1 MKKQSCDVL
10 IIGGG
15 SAGLRA
21 AIEAHDAGANVLII
35 SKSKRGDPHTTL
47 ARGGINA
54 ALGTMDPEDN
64 WVVHAADTLRE
75 GEFIADYERV
85 EILCKNAPDAI
96 NELVN
101 WGARFHREKDGR
113 LTQRFFG
120 AHTYRRTVFYEDW
133 TGQEI
138 VRVLMKQVNQ
148 RNIKIID
155 NVYITKILKSK
166 DYVNEG
172 RGVPPSSLSS
182 SISMAATH
190 KEQEEEQVRGAF
202 GVDLENNESVTF
214 ECKSLILAAGG
225 YTRVYSVSSSR
236 IFENY
241 GEGIALAYDAGID
254 LVDMEMVQ
262 FHPTGM
268 VWPDQAV
275 GTLATEAIRG
285 EGGILLNSKGERF
298 MKNYDPERMEL
309 GPRDVVARANYNEI
323 ISGRGTEHGGVWLDV
338 THLRKEVIQERLTTM
353 YEQFQK
359 LDGIDISKEKMEVGP
374 TAHYSMG
381 GVVVDIKCRTRVK
394 GLFAVGEVISQIH
407 GANRLGGNSLL
418 DTVVFGKIAG
428 GEAAGFAKQSKETRI
443 ATEDTM
449 KTKCET
455 PSQVKKSDVDNL
467 KNGFDSNNDDY
478 YEGTFV
484 VKEPI
489 KFRNEIQELMNQNAG
504 IVREERRLQ
513 NGLKRILELKNE
525 FYSNGNKD
533 NKENDSNLKEFKID
547 DNNSENILL
556 SWQVKS
562 SLITCEAII
571 RSALMR
577 QESRGAHYRSD
588 FPKLDNER
596 WKVNIYC
603 RQERKGVSATAA
615 GVAGEMVL
623 FKRTVK
629 EIKGPLADFIKS
641 HVKAAHHRT
650 FE

>member
-1 MKKQSCDVL
+1 MENNKMAEHMKRQSNYTCDVL

-21 AIEAHDAGANVLII
+21 AIEAHDAGANVTII
-35 SKSKRGDPHTTL
+35 SKSEKGDPHTTL

-64 WVVHAADTLRE
+64 WVIHAADTLRE
-75 GEFIADYERV
+75 GEFLADYQRV
-85 EILCKNAPDAI
+85 EVLCKNAPDAI

-138 VRVLMKQVNQ
+138 IRVLMDQVNQ
-148 RNIKIID
+148 RKIKIID
-155 NVYITKILKSK
+155 NVYITKLLLKSESG
-166 DYVNEG
+166 DDGDING
-172 RGVPPSSLSS
+172 QRPLLSS
-182 SISMAATH
+182 STTATP
-190 KEQEEEQVRGAF
+190 EEQVVKKQEAVKGTF
-202 GVDLENNESVTF
+202 GVDIEKKEFVTF

-225 YTRVYSVSSSR
+225 YTRVYAVSSSR

-241 GEGIALAYDAGID
+241 GEGIALAYEAGVD

-268 VWPDQAV
+268 VWPEKAV

-381 GVVVDIKCRTRVK
+381 GVVVDINCRTRVK

-418 DTVVFGKIAG
+418 DTIVFGKIAG
-428 GEAAGFAKQSKETRI
+428 NEAAKLAKQVMKEN
-443 ATEDTM
+443 AK
-449 KTKCET
+449 KTKEVS
-455 PSQVKKSDVDNL
+455 SQLKSSFVKQ
-467 KNGFDSNNDDY
+467 KNRYDDDY
-478 YEGTFV
+478 YYEGIFV

-489 KFRNEIQELMNQNAG
+489 KFRSELQDLMMQNAG
-504 IVREERRLQ
+504 ILREQSRLQ

-525 FYSNGNKD
+525 FYSNKHNI
-533 NKENDSNLKEFKID
+533 NLKESNIVD
-547 DNNSENILL
+547 DNNNTENIVLT
-556 SWQVKS
+556 WQVKS
-562 SLITCEAII
+562 SLIACEAII

-577 QESRGAHYRSD
+577 EESRGAHFRSD
-588 FPKLDNER
+588 FPKLDDER
-596 WKVNIYC
+596 WKLNIYC
-603 RQERKGVSATAA
+603 RKEGNEVPPAA
-615 GVAGEMVL
+615 AAEMTL
-623 FKRTVK
+623 FKDNVK
-629 EIKGPLADFIKS
+629 EIKGPLADSLKS

>member
-1 MKKQSCDVL
+1 MAEGMKKQANYPCDVL

-21 AIEAHDAGANVLII
+21 AIEAHDAGAHVLII
-35 SKSKRGDPHTTL
+35 SKSKKGDPHTTL

-54 ALGTMDPEDN
+54 ALGTMDPDDT
-64 WVVHAADTLRE
+64 WIIHAADTLRE
-75 GEFIADYERV
+75 GEFLADYERV
-85 EILCKNAPDAI
+85 EVLCKSAPDAI

-133 TGQEI
+133 TGEEI
-138 VRVLMKQVNQ
+138 IRVLMEQVIQ
-148 RNIKIID
+148 RKIEIID
-155 NVYITKILKSK
+155 DVYVLKLLKSVDDVK
-166 DYVNEG
+166 G
-172 RGVPPSSLSS
+172 KGSAT
-182 SISMAATH
+182 AAA
-190 KEQEEEQVRGAF
+190 KGIGGEVRGAL
-202 GVDLENNESVTF
+202 GIDLKKKEIVVF

-236 IFENY
+236 VFENY
-241 GEGIALAYDAGID
+241 GEGVALAYEAGVD

-268 VWPDQAV
+268 VWPEKAV

-298 MKNYDPERMEL
+298 MKNYYPERMEL
-309 GPRDVVARANYNEI
+309 GPRDIVARANYNEI

-338 THLRKEVIQERLTTM
+338 THLSKEKILDRLPTM
-353 YEQFQK
+353 YEQFKK

-381 GVVVDIKCRTRVK
+381 GAVVDIKCRTKVR
-394 GLFAVGEVISQIH
+394 GLFAAGEVISQIH

-428 GEAAGFAKQSKETRI
+428 SQAAKLANEVEHGGKTGESPPHIRRNFNNKKKEF
-443 ATEDTM
+443 D
-449 KTKCET
+449 
-455 PSQVKKSDVDNL
+455 DNQI
-467 KNGFDSNNDDY
+467 FM
-478 YEGTFV
+478 

-489 KFRNEIQELMNQNAG
+489 KFRNEIQELMKQNAG
-504 IVREERRLQ
+504 IIREEIKLQ
-513 NGLKRILELKNE
+513 DGLKRILELKNE
-525 FYSNGNKD
+525 FYSKD
-533 NKENDSNLKEFKID
+533 NIIKGFEID
-547 DNNSENILL
+547 DDNAENIVLT
-556 SWQVKS
+556 WQVKS
-562 SLITCEAII
+562 SLISCEAII

-588 FPKLDNER
+588 FPKINDEK

-603 RQERKGVSATAA
+603 RNEGERGVGAT
-615 GVAGEMVL
+615 EMAL
-623 FKRTVK
+623 FKQNVK
-629 EIKGPLADFIKS
+629 EIKEPLADLLLA
-641 HVKAAHHRT
+641 HVKAEHHRE